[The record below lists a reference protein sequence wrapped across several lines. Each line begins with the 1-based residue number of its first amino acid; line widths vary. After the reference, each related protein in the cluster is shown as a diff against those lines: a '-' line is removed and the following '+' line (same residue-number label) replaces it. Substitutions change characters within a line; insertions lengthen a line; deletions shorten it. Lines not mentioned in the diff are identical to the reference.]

1 MTFLLD
7 QCERRK
13 SIQLFWKFILC
24 ARIFISKQKMDYFKS
39 LWLMVLTTILPT
51 YFSHISTLSERSY
64 ACGNLTLV
72 FRIVYI
78 YKWYPSVN
86 MENYSHG
93 CLRSI
98 TYPGVKKLNYISKFY
113 PTLIL
118 PMVTSQL
125 FSWDFGRSTQTE
137 SCKKPS
143 FFENLRLW

>member
-24 ARIFISKQKMDYFKS
+24 ARIFISRQKMDYFKS
-39 LWLMVLTTILPT
+39 LWLMVLTTTLPT

-98 TYPGVKKLNYISKFY
+98 TSRGKKIELYFK
-113 PTLIL
+113 IL
-118 PMVTSQL
+118 PNTNFTNGYFTVVFL
-125 FSWDFGRSTQTE
+125 RFW
-137 SCKKPS
+137 S
-143 FFENLRLW
+143 FNTNRVL